1 MHNNFSTHIL
11 PQGERQDYWRGVI
24 ENAYFPLE
32 LDFRN
37 PNAFHGQLSQ
47 WQMGRLGISRL
58 ESSATC
64 FKRVE
69 QQIDESEP
77 YFLITI
83 PAYEQVRF
91 SQADHTV
98 VCNPG
103 AFILERS
110 DLPYEFS
117 YNKDN
122 SLWVIRVPVS
132 QLRSRIRE
140 PERFLYMQFDKNKG
154 LGNVFFSFM
163 RNIVQ
168 QFSYTDEAA
177 HDILSGQLIDLL
189 AHSMEN
195 DDRVLMSNE
204 ASLRNVHLRNIEAFV
219 RENIQR
225 SELSP
230 DMISVA
236 CSISTRYLHKLFKD
250 SDQTVSQ
257 WIKELRLQSALN
269 DIRADIGHTTLA
281 EISYRWGFNDQAHF
295 CRLFKARFGCT
306 PKGMREGSRRS

>member
-1 MHNNFSTHIL
+1 MHNRYSTHLL
-11 PQGERQDYWRGVI
+11 PQRERQDYWKGVI
-24 ENAYFPLE
+24 DNAYFPLE
-32 LDFRN
+32 LDFHN
-37 PNAFHGQLSQ
+37 PDQFNGQLSQ
-47 WQMGRLGISRL
+47 WQMGQLDISRL
-58 ESSATC
+58 ETSATC
-64 FKRVE
+64 YKRVAR
-69 QQIDESEP
+69 QIDESEP
-77 YFLITI
+77 YFLISI
-83 PAYEQVRF
+83 PAQEQVRF
-91 SQADHTV
+91 SQADRTV

-122 SLWVIRVPVS
+122 ALWVIRVPVS

-140 PERFLYMQFDKNKG
+140 PERFLYMEFDKRRG
-154 LGNVFFSFM
+154 MGNVFFSFM

-168 QFSYTDEAA
+168 QSSYTDDAA
-177 HDILSGQLIDLL
+177 HDVLSNQLIDLL

-204 ASLRNVHLRNIEAFV
+204 ANLRSVHLRNIETFV

-230 DMISVA
+230 DMIA
-236 CSISTRYLHKLFKD
+236 CACQISTRYLHKLFKD

-269 DIRADIGHTTLA
+269 DIRADTGHTTLA
-281 EISYRWGFNDQAHF
+281 EIAYRWGFNDQAHF

-306 PKGMREGSRRS
+306 PKEMREA

>member
-1 MHNNFSTHIL
+1 MHNRYSTHLL
-11 PQGERQDYWRGVI
+11 PQRERQDYWKGVI
-24 ENAYFPLE
+24 DDAYFPLE

-37 PNAFHGQLSQ
+37 PDQFHGHLSQ
-47 WQMGRLGISRL
+47 WKMGQLGISRL
-58 ESSATC
+58 ETSAIC
-64 FKRVE
+64 YKRVAK
-69 QQIDESEP
+69 QIDESEP

-83 PAYEQVRF
+83 PAQEQVRF
-91 SQADHTV
+91 SQASNTV

-117 YNKDN
+117 YSKDN
-122 SLWVIRVPVS
+122 TLWVIRIPVS

-140 PERFLYMQFDKNKG
+140 PERFLYMEFDKCKG
-154 LGNVFFSFM
+154 VGNVFYSFM
-163 RNIVQ
+163 RSIVQ
-168 QFSYTDEAA
+168 QSPYTAEPS
-177 HDILSGQLIDLL
+177 HDILSSQLIDLL

-204 ASLRNVHLRNIEAFV
+204 GGLRSVHLRNIEGFV

-230 DMISVA
+230 DLIAGA
-236 CSISTRYLHKLFKD
+236 CSISPRYLHKLFKD

-269 DIRADIGHTTLA
+269 DIRADKGFVTLA
-281 EISYRWGFNDQAHF
+281 EIAYRWGFNDQAHF
-295 CRLFKARFGCT
+295 CRLFKSRFGCT
-306 PKGMREGSRRS
+306 PKEIRDA

>member
-1 MHNNFSTHIL
+1 MHNRYSTHLL
-11 PQGERQDYWRGVI
+11 PQRERQGYWKGVI
-24 ENAYFPLE
+24 DDAYFPLE

-37 PNAFHGQLSQ
+37 PHEFHGHLSK
-47 WQMGRLGISRL
+47 WQVGSLGISRL

-64 FKRVE
+64 YKRVE
-69 QQIDESEP
+69 KQIDESEP
-77 YFLITI
+77 YFLVTI
-83 PAYEQVRF
+83 PAQNQVCF
-91 SQADHTV
+91 SQAKHTL

-122 SLWVIRVPVS
+122 ALWVVRVPVS
-132 QLRSRIRE
+132 LLRARIRE
-140 PERFLYMQFDKNKG
+140 PERFLYMEFDKSCG
-154 LGNVFFSFM
+154 MGNVFFSFM

-168 QFSYTDEAA
+168 QYSYTNDAA
-177 HDILSGQLIDLL
+177 HAVLSNQLIDLL
-189 AHSMEN
+189 AHSLEN

-204 ASLRNVHLRNIEAFV
+204 AGIRSIHLRNVEAVV
-219 RENIQR
+219 RQNIQL
-225 SELSP
+225 SCLSP
-230 DMISVA
+230 DMIAAA
-236 CSISTRYLHKLFKD
+236 CNISTRYLHKLFKD

-269 DIRADIGHTTLA
+269 DIRAGNRHTTLA
-281 EISYRWGFNDQAHF
+281 EIAYRWGFNDQAHF

-306 PKGMREGSRRS
+306 PKEMRGSR